1 MVSSC
6 FILILC
12 YDGKIELVV
21 HFSRAIK
28 MLLNTQ
34 KALGSG
40 TFVCRT
46 MQHAAF
52 LLSLTKSWS
61 IEDTDFDPEDDI
73 QLVRVPTIDFDS
85 DDDDPLAD

>member
-1 MVSSC
+1 MFYFNFVLWRENWTC
-6 FILILC
+6 GAYFAC
-12 YDGKIELVV
+12 NKE
-21 HFSRAIK
+21 
-28 MLLNTQ
+28 LLNTQ

-40 TFVCRT
+40 TFDCRT